1 MQLELAL
8 LSSGGKWGLCDL
20 ASTAQSWVGFS
31 CKGALVCRDLRRPSD
46 VLADQWGDSG
56 VMRIK
61 WDDMGPASG
70 TQAMC
75 TGHF

>member
-1 MQLELAL
+1 MQLEPAL

-31 CKGALVCRDLRRPSD
+31 CKGRSCAGLGGASVST
-46 VLADQWGDSG
+46 ADQWGDSG

-70 TQAMC
+70 IQAIC